1 MLDELWLL
9 LKGLALGVAIAAPVG
24 PIGLLCIR
32 RTLEHGPMIGFA
44 TGMGA
49 AMADTVYGALAA
61 FGVSAAID
69 FLQGNERFFQV
80 IGGVVLL
87 VVAYRTFMQ
96 RPAAEE
102 AEAAAA
108 PDAADGLAGFM
119 TGLTLT
125 LTNPATIMAF
135 IAIFAAFGLGG
146 LEFVDACVLVFGVF
160 LGSSSWW
167 LALSSGVAAMRHR
180 ISDRG
185 LVTLNTCTGVALG
198 AFGLWALTYGAMGFA
213 AAGFGSAGFG
223 AN

>member
-1 MLDELWLL
+1 MELLWLL

-32 RTLEHGPMIGFA
+32 RTLEQGPMIGFA

-87 VVAYRTFMQ
+87 VVAYRTFTQ
-96 RPAAEE
+96 RPSAEE

-108 PDAADGLAGFM
+108 PDAANGLAGFM

-146 LEFVDACVLVFGVF
+146 LAFADACVLVLGVF

-185 LVTLNTCTGVALG
+185 LVTLNICTGAALG
-198 AFGLWALTYGAMGFA
+198 AFGLWALAYGAMGFA
-213 AAGFGSAGFG
+213 SAGFG
-223 AN
+223 AH

>member
-146 LEFVDACVLVFGVF
+146 LDFTDACILVFGVF

-185 LVTLNTCTGVALG
+185 LVTLNTCTGAALG
-198 AFGLWALTYGAMGFA
+198 AFGLWALVYGAMGFA
-213 AAGFGSAGFG
+213 AAGFGVAGLG
-223 AN
+223 GN

>member
-1 MLDELWLL
+1 MELLWLL

-146 LEFVDACVLVFGVF
+146 LEFTDACVLVFGVF

-180 ISDRG
+180 ISDSG

-198 AFGLWALTYGAMGFA
+198 AFGLWALAYGAMGFA
-213 AAGFGSAGFG
+213 SAGFG
-223 AN
+223 LM

>member
-32 RTLEHGPMIGFA
+32 RTLEHGPMMGFA

-198 AFGLWALTYGAMGFA
+198 AFGLWALAYGAMGFA
-213 AAGFGSAGFG
+213 AAGFGLAGVG

>member
-1 MLDELWLL
+1 MLLEQLLLL

-32 RTLEHGPMIGFA
+32 RTLEHGPMMGFA

-49 AMADTVYGALAA
+49 ALADTVYGAVAA
-61 FGVSAAID
+61 FGLSAVLD
-69 FLQGNERFFQV
+69 FLKGNERLFQV
-80 IGGVVLL
+80 VGGVVLL

-108 PDAADGLAGFM
+108 PDAVTGVAGFM

-146 LEFVDACVLVFGVF
+146 LDFPDACVLVFGVF

-198 AFGLWALTYGAMGFA
+198 LFGLWALGYGAADYAKAFNIG
-213 AAGFGSAGFG
+213 G
-223 AN
+223 

>member
-1 MLDELWLL
+1 LLDELWLL

-32 RTLEHGPMIGFA
+32 RTLEHGPMMGFA

-146 LEFVDACVLVFGVF
+146 LEFADACVLVFGVF

-185 LVTLNTCTGVALG
+185 LVALNTCTGVALG
-198 AFGLWALTYGAMGFA
+198 AFGLWALGYGAMGFA
-213 AAGFGSAGFG
+213 AAGFGSAGLG

>member
-1 MLDELWLL
+1 MLEHLLVL

-49 AMADTVYGALAA
+49 ALADTVYGALAA

-146 LEFVDACVLVFGVF
+146 MEFFDACVLVFGVF
-160 LGSSSWW
+160 LGSSAWW

-198 AFGLWALTYGAMGFA
+198 AFGVWALGYGAASFA
-213 AAGFGSAGFG
+213 SAGFG
-223 AN
+223 AP

>member
-1 MLDELWLL
+1 MEVLWLL

-32 RTLEHGPMIGFA
+32 RTLEHGPKIGFA

-146 LEFVDACVLVFGVF
+146 LDFTDACVLVFGVF

-185 LVTLNTCTGVALG
+185 LVTLNTCTGAALG
-198 AFGLWALTYGAMGFA
+198 AFGLWALVYGALGFA
-213 AAGFGSAGFG
+213 SAGFG
-223 AN
+223 AAGLGGN